1 MLFRNPFVDL
11 YLIRFSKHKDTYKKI
26 CAITGFVPRNI
37 ICYMQALRHHSVS
50 STVHENGQRD
60 SNERLEYLGDSVLNT
75 VVAELLFIR
84 YPYKQEGFLTEMRSK
99 IVSRNSLNDLS
110 LKIGLKE
117 LLHIDKKM
125 LGMNTRNTIYGN
137 ALEAFVGAIYLDA
150 GYTGARRFIYKKL
163 LVHID
168 LDSLQSKETNFKGR
182 LIEWGQKAGK
192 NVSFDTE
199 EFVSQK
205 QKIYK
210 ISVVVDGNTIAM
222 SENISKKKAEQLAAE
237 KVFEQLH
244 IPVN

>member
-1 MLFRNPFVDL
+1 LLRNPFVDL
-11 YLIRFSKHKDTYKKI
+11 YLLRFSKHRNTYRKI
-26 CAITGFVPRNI
+26 FAITGFVPRNI
-37 ICYMQALRHHSVS
+37 TCYMQALRHHSVS
-50 STVHENGQRD
+50 NTVHENGQRD

-75 VVAELLFIR
+75 VIAELLFVR

-137 ALEAFVGAIYLDA
+137 ALEAFIGAIYLDA
-150 GYTGARRFIYKKL
+150 GYAGARRFIYKKL

-168 LDSLQSKETNFKGR
+168 LDNLQSKETNFKGR
-182 LIEWGQKAGK
+182 LIEWAQKVGK
-192 NVSFDTE
+192 TVSFDTE
-199 EFVSQK
+199 EFVNQK

-210 ISVVVDGNTIAM
+210 ISIVVDGAVIAV
-222 SENISKKKAEQLAAE
+222 SENISKKKAEQMAAE
-237 KVFEQLH
+237 IAFEQLN
-244 IPVN
+244 IFAN